1 MAPKEKDKDKAKD
14 TGEGEGAVATAGPVT
29 PPRLREKYVAEVK
42 GRLKERF
49 KIDNDMAIPRLSK
62 IVINMG
68 VNGAVEN
75 KSRVDTAVK
84 ELATITGQ
92 RPTVRL
98 AKKAISGFKLREKM
112 PIACA
117 VTLRDRR
124 MWEFAD
130 RLFSVVLPRIRDFRG
145 VKDKLDGRG
154 NYTLGL
160 SEQSVFPEIDFDKIE
175 FTQGMDITFVT
186 TARTDERGY
195 ALLKEL
201 GMPFQV
207 REQKTAK
214 SKAS

>member
-1 MAPKEKDKDKAKD
+1 MARKEKESTKDKDK
-14 TGEGEGAVATAGPVT
+14 GAAEAAPSGPIT
-29 PPRLREKYVAEVK
+29 PPRLREKYEGEVK
-42 GRLKERF
+42 LRLKERF
-49 KIDNDMAIPRLSK
+49 KIENDLAIPRLTK

-92 RPTVRL
+92 RPTVRN
-98 AKKAISGFKLREKM
+98 AKKAISGFKLREGM

-117 VTLRDRR
+117 VTLRERR

-130 RLFSVVLPRIRDFRG
+130 RLFSIVLPRIRDFRG

-186 TARTDERGY
+186 TARTDERGH

-207 REQKTAK
+207 REQKPAR